1 MAMEYSAS
9 AMVLPELFQCLNV
22 RKVTTGPGQSST
34 WFFMNSWLG
43 CSIVLVQVVFVMSLR
58 N

>member
-9 AMVLPELFQCLNV
+9 AMVLPDIFPCLNV
-22 RKVTTGPGQSST
+22 RNVTTGPGESNT

-43 CSIVLVQVVFVMSLR
+43 CLIVLLQVVFVMSLR